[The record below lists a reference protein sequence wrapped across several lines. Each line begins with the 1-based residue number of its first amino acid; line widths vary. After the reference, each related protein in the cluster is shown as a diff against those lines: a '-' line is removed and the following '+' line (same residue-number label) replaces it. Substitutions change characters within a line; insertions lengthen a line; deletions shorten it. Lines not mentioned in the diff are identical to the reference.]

1 MAHFAFLLLSH
12 LNLVQAGVISEL
24 EAFAL
29 VRWRWWG
36 ILIEDG
42 DQWSM
47 IDEEDADE
55 NNDKDTNDNEDDDPP
70 QPSPNWC
77 HLVLELEAYALV

>member
-29 VRWRWWG
+29 VSWWWQVVN
-36 ILIEDG
+36 DN
-42 DQWSM
+42 DWQRQRQWSWGGCR
-47 IDEEDADE
+47 D
-55 NNDKDTNDNEDDDPP
+55 NDKDNNDEKIMTKLN
-70 QPSPNWC
+70 QAGVIS
-77 HLVLELEAYALV
+77 ELEAFALVRIY